1 MTDELQQNFEA
12 FLTTQFHWD
21 HVIPH
26 RISFRLGLSFN
37 RKRIVNEKEGNT
49 IHDARKTSR
58 GGEGKKIKTE
68 SVKGPPGPLTDVFFK
83 KGDPFSKLGQLLG
96 RQKASQM
103 GVELKRKRL
112 NSIAKAPKDGMKTP
126 ADDSNNN
133 LGENVEA
140 RLVRN
145 DWAN

>member
-1 MTDELQQNFEA
+1 MFQKDRELVQKEMEGKEIKERKAQKEKD
-12 FLTTQFHWD
+12 W
-21 HVIPH
+21 
-26 RISFRLGLSFN
+26 LG
-37 RKRIVNEKEGNT
+37 KRIVNEKEGNT

-58 GGEGKKIKTE
+58 GGEGKIIKTE
-68 SVKGPPGPLTDVFFK
+68 SVKGPPGPLTDAFFK
-83 KGDPFSKLGQLLG
+83 KGDPFFKLGQLLG
-96 RQKASQM
+96 RQKASQK

-126 ADDSNNN
+126 ADDSNDN
-133 LGENVEA
+133 LGKNVEA